1 MTDTTPIM
9 IIGETSETT
18 DEQLAAIISNV
29 EIEKTDDL
37 MNKAPE
43 RKE

>member
-29 EIEKTDDL
+29 EIEKTTDL
-37 MNKAPE
+37 INKAPE

>member
-18 DEQLAAIISNV
+18 DEELAAIISTV

-37 MNKAPE
+37 INQAPE